1 MNENM
6 ILQQAIGAM
15 LMTGAIE
22 FEAFSWC
29 FGYVDMKICTKVFTD
44 EEFVMSVKEDD
55 WNGGPAASVADQ
67 LTELV
72 MDGEIAFRPVQEQH

>member
-1 MNENM
+1 MNETAM
-6 ILQQAIGAM
+6 LKQAIGAM

-22 FEAFSWC
+22 FEAYSWC

-55 WNGGPAASVADQ
+55 WNDGPAASVADQ

-72 MDGEIAFRPVQEQH
+72 MDGEITFRPVQEQH

>member
-1 MNENM
+1 MNENTM
-6 ILQQAIGAM
+6 LQQAIGAM
-15 LMTGAIE
+15 IMADAIK
-22 FEAFSWC
+22 FEAYSWC

-55 WNGGPAASVADQ
+55 WNGGPAASVAAY

>member
-1 MNENM
+1 MNENS

-15 LMTGAIE
+15 LMTGAIT
-22 FEAFSWC
+22 FEPNSWC
-29 FGYVDMKICTKVFTD
+29 FGYVDMKIRTNVFTD

-55 WNGGPAASVADQ
+55 WNDGPAASVAAQ

-72 MDGEIAFRPVQEQH
+72 LQGELTFKSIEEKH